1 MQDNPMCLNIRNTLL
16 AEPPAIRIAK
26 DRRKFPAG
34 ILVPDMSGW
43 LFQVCCFLLQLLFII
58 CYYNPIYPS
67 CNPQCGYR
75 RRQSCYLCPVCRQ
88 SCYLCR
94 QSSYLYHHRHQCC
107 HGYMMSLMYLIINTF
122 VFFINSHWL
131 KLKQFI
137 SDLSIPCWK
146 NWSLCFSLINWL
158 WSCLLI
164 DSSFLQL
171 SHAVGIVCIQISL
184 EEAYVSVPTGI
195 YKRLQKH
202 IGCYLSFQNRC

>member
-1 MQDNPMCLNIRNTLL
+1 MQDNPMCLNIRNTLF

-75 RRQSCYLCPVCRQ
+75 RRQSCYLC
-88 SCYLCR
+88 R
-94 QSSYLYHHRHQCC
+94 QSSYLYHH
-107 HGYMMSLMYLIINTF
+107 
-122 VFFINSHWL
+122 
-131 KLKQFI
+131 
-137 SDLSIPCWK
+137 
-146 NWSLCFSLINWL
+146 NWSFCFSLINWL

-164 DSSFLQL
+164 DSSLLQL